1 MVIELLFELGSVLY
15 AASNDMSNA
24 MVCIFVI
31 FFFFFCYQKIIP
43 YIYMPYQKAFQIR
56 DQATKYQTSI
66 FPDAANAIK
75 SYWFVVF
82 HNKAIKRY
90 KYQQRI
96 TNTG

>member
-1 MVIELLFELGSVLY
+1 MVIGLLFELDSVLY

-31 FFFFFCYQKIIP
+31 FFIFFCYQKIIP

-66 FPDAANAIK
+66 FADAANAIK
-75 SYWFVVF
+75 SYWFIIL
-82 HNKAIKRY
+82 HIKRTKAY
-90 KYQQRI
+90 KYQYVI
-96 TNTG
+96 TNI